1 MEAQRTDKVE
11 PFFFHARDGRH
22 IRIREAEV
30 ADAEQ
35 ILDFARMIFAT
46 TDSVLTTP
54 GEFHMTPDAE
64 RQFITTYKQQAT
76 SLLLIAEHDNQIV
89 GFLNF
94 SCHPKVKMS
103 HTGELGIS
111 IHPNYRG
118 IGIGQAMMDA
128 LIIWATD
135 VVQIEKLLLKVFSTN
150 INAIALYE
158 DQGFVTE
165 GREIQAIKQ
174 PDGSYAD
181 LLTMG
186 LFLSR

>member
-1 MEAQRTDKVE
+1 MEAQRTDKVT
-11 PFFFHARDGRH
+11 PFFFNARDNRD

-30 ADAEQ
+30 TDAEH

-54 GEFHMTPDAE
+54 GEFHLTPDAE

-111 IHPNYRG
+111 IHPNYRSKG
-118 IGIGQAMMDA
+118 IGRAMMDA
-128 LIIWATD
+128 LIAWAAG
-135 VVQIEKLLLKVFSTN
+135 VAQIEKLLLKVFSTN
-150 INAIALYE
+150 ANAIALYE
-158 DQGFVTE
+158 DLGFVTE

-174 PDGSYAD
+174 PDGSYTD

>member
-1 MEAQRTDKVE
+1 MEAQRNDKVK
-11 PFFFHARDGRH
+11 PFFFHARNGKN
-22 IRIREAEV
+22 ICIREAEA
-30 ADAEQ
+30 ADAEH

-54 GEFHMTPDAE
+54 GEFHMTSDAE
-64 RQFITTYKQQAT
+64 RKFITTYKQQAT
-76 SLLLIAEHDNQIV
+76 SLLLIAEHGDQII

-103 HTGELGIS
+103 HTGELDIS

-118 IGIGQAMMDA
+118 EGIGRSMMDA
-128 LIIWATD
+128 LIAWATD

-150 INAIALYE
+150 ANAIALYE
-158 DQGFVTE
+158 DLGFVTE

-174 PDGSYAD
+174 PDGSYTD

-186 LFLSR
+186 LFLTR

>member
-1 MEAQRTDKVE
+1 MEAQRTDKVK
-11 PFFFHARDGRH
+11 PFFFRARDGKN

-30 ADAEQ
+30 ADAEH
-35 ILDFARMIFAT
+35 ILDFAGMIFAT

-54 GEFHMTPDAE
+54 GEFSMTPDAE
-64 RQFITTYKQQAT
+64 RQFITTHRQQAT
-76 SLLLIAEHDNQIV
+76 SLLLIAEHDNQII

-94 SCHPKVKMS
+94 SCYPKVKMS

-111 IHPNYRG
+111 IHPNYRSKG
-118 IGIGQAMMDA
+118 IGRAMVDA
-128 LIIWATD
+128 LITWATD
-135 VVQIEKLLLKVFSTN
+135 VAQIEKLLLKVFSTN
-150 INAIALYE
+150 ANAITLYE
-158 DQGFVTE
+158 DLGFVTE